1 MARRS
6 SPPLVPAT
14 EAALDRLDRLEEVLE
29 LMDELGVTTRAEAEA
44 LLAEL
49 EAAMDD
55 DDESR

>member
-1 MARRS
+1 M
-6 SPPLVPAT
+6 
-14 EAALDRLDRLEEVLE
+14 ERLDGLEEVLE

-49 EAAMDD
+49 EAALD